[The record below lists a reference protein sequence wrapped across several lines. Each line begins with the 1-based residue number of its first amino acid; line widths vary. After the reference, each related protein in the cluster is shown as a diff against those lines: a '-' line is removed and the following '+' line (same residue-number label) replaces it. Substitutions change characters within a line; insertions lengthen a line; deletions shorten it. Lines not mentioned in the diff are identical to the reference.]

1 MALFSVCEDQPRHP
15 ESRETDALRDLAHAL
30 GDTDALV
37 IAGHT
42 FRAIVPERYGL
53 PPRLYTNQ
61 ADFVVLHPARG
72 IVVVELKAPRS
83 KAFFDDVFEVETYAG
98 ELVSTTRAIQAMR
111 QAVRA
116 AKTVM
121 NELAEHVPALDE
133 RLPRRFDPSLV
144 RPKDWHRMSNA
155 LTAVV
160 AIYPRLPEGIE
171 PDEGVYGITCIG
183 FDELLEF
190 LTPHEEPV
198 IPYFYPPELEALAA
212 LLELRVEKPED
223 VLARFGKKSGDLRH
237 RQPVALV

>member
-1 MALFSVCEDQPRHP
+1 MALFCVCEDQPRHP
-15 ESRETDALRDLAHAL
+15 ESRETDALRDLAGAL
-30 GDTDALV
+30 AETDALV
-37 IAGHT
+37 IAGRT
-42 FRAIVPERYGL
+42 FRAIVPERYSL

-83 KAFFDDVFEVETYAG
+83 KGFFEDTFMVETWAG

-121 NELAEHVPALDE
+121 NELAEHVPALDD

-144 RPKDWHRMSNA
+144 HPGDWHRMSNA

-160 AIYPRLPEGIE
+160 AIYPRLPEGVV

-183 FDELLEF
+183 FDELLKF

-212 LLELRVEKPED
+212 LLELRVEKPSD
-223 VLARFGKKSGDLRH
+223 VLARLGKKSTDLR
-237 RQPVALV
+237 RQRWNALV